1 MGKRETLMD
10 KPVITIFGGSGFLG
24 RHLVNRLART
34 GALIRVA
41 VRDTEAAAFLKLD
54 GDTGQVAPWPA
65 DITDADSVKAAV
77 DGAEQVINL
86 VGILYERGKRTF
98 ERIHVDGAANVAGA
112 AREAG
117 AKRLVHVSAIGAG
130 AQSPGRYGQTKG
142 KGEAAVQEAFGDAV
156 IVRPSVIFGP
166 EDKFFNLFAGLSRL
180 MPFLPVFGCPTLPR
194 VTLFPE
200 GGFAKIDLYGNGGTR
215 FQPVYVGDV
224 ADAIV
229 TILGDRSCCGK
240 IFELGGP
247 SQYSFKEIM
256 ELLLAQTRRKR
267 FLAPVP
273 FGLAHFE
280 AWFLEKMPV
289 PLLTRDQVNMLR
301 QDNVCGGQLPGF
313 ETLGIKP
320 VAAEAIL
327 PTYLHRFRPPSRQGR
342 DAA

>member
-1 MGKRETLMD
+1 MD
-10 KPVITIFGGSGFLG
+10 KPVITVFGGSGFLG

-34 GALIRVA
+34 GALVRVA
-41 VRDTEAAAFLKLD
+41 VRDPEAAAFLKLL
-54 GDTGQVAPWPA
+54 GDPGQVAPWPA
-65 DITDADSVKAAV
+65 DINDSGAVAAAV

-86 VGILYERGKRTF
+86 VGILFERGKRTF
-98 ERIHVDGAANVAGA
+98 ERIHVDGAANVANA
-112 AREAG
+112 ARDAG
-117 AKRLVHVSAIGAG
+117 VTRLVHVSAIGAG

-142 KGEAAVQEAFGDAV
+142 QGEAAVQEAFGNAV

-166 EDKFFNLFAGLSRL
+166 EDKFFNLFAELSRL

-200 GGFAKIDLYGNGGTR
+200 GGLADIDLYGDGGTR

-229 TILGDRSCCGK
+229 TILGDATTGGK
-240 IFELGGP
+240 IYELGGP

-256 ELLLAQTRRKR
+256 ELLLAEIGRKK

-273 FGLAHFE
+273 FGLARFE
-280 AWFLEKMPV
+280 AWFLEKLPV
-289 PLLTRDQVNMLR
+289 PLLTRDQVDMLR

-313 ETLGIKP
+313 EALGIKP

-327 PTYLHRFRPPSRQGR
+327 PSYLHRFRPPSRQGR